1 MILYNISKDCFM
13 KGKIL
18 LIASAAVVAIV
29 VSAMVAANRGTTD
42 AVVSNPQPAA
52 PVVSKPAPVM
62 ETTAKNPPAAPV
74 APVAAAKSA
83 LANQSAAPAE
93 AATDAPM
100 KINGY
105 VVQDPEARMALSLV
119 GSDPAA
125 EACWSQA
132 INDPNLPS
140 EERKDLIEDLNEDG
154 LTDPKNPTPEDMPL
168 IANRMQ
174 ILEGM
179 SSQPMDSVN
188 AKAFAEAYKDLWN
201 LYNGIPAK

>member
-1 MILYNISKDCFM
+1 M

-18 LIASAAVVAIV
+18 LIASAAVVAII
-29 VSAMVAANRGTTD
+29 VSAMVASHRGTTD
-42 AVVSNPQPAA
+42 EVASNPQPAA
-52 PVVSKPAPVM
+52 PIVSKPAPIV
-62 ETTAKNPPAAPV
+62 ETPVNKSPGSATQPVQAVKTTSRAAT
-74 APVAAAKSA
+74 
-83 LANQSAAPAE
+83 LAETAPA
-93 AATDAPM
+93 DAPL

-125 EACWSQA
+125 EAYWSQA

-154 LTDPKNPTPEDMPL
+154 LTDPKNPTPEDMPI

-174 ILEGM
+174 ILEDM

-188 AKAFAEAYKDLWN
+188 AKAMIEAYKDLWN